1 MPNPTV
7 GLGVGYAGITGCFVS
22 LGYTNQTTGKDTT
35 GSYII
40 TIQEDFS
47 EIVLDS
53 QTGYTEMEYY
63 CSYKS

>member
-22 LGYTNQTTGKDTT
+22 LGYTNQTTGTDNT

-40 TIQEDFS
+40 TIQQDFY
-47 EIVLDS
+47 EMVINPE
-53 QTGYTEMEYY
+53 TGYTEMEYF
-63 CSYKS
+63 CSY